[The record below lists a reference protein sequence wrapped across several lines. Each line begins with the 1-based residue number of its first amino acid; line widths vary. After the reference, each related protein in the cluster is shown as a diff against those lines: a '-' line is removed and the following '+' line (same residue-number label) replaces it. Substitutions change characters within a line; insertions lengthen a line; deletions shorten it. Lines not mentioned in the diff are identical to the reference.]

1 MSIKYE
7 TPQQLRYMLEMELYR
22 LNGTYQIKRDAIPQL
37 AQELSQDLFEAWDDA
52 NRRIRYQRRLQTSC
66 RSGH

>member
-7 TPQQLRYMLEMELYR
+7 TPQQLCYMLEMELYR

-37 AQELSQDLFEAWDDA
+37 AQELSQDLFEA
-52 NRRIRYQRRLQTSC
+52 
-66 RSGH
+66 